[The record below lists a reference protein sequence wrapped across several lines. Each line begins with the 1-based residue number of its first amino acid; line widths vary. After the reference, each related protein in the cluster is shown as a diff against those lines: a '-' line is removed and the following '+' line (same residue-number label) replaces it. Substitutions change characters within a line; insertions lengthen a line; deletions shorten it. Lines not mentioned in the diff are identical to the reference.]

1 MRIYMLCIV
10 YLSYLSSCH
19 PKQSAKEKNESRKTV
34 ITGKLINYHPK
45 GIAVQQIDP
54 YDFNLITLKPTEF
67 QYIQGA
73 DSFYITFELDR
84 PAEMIMWFKNMYVS
98 PGDSVHLVYDVK
110 ENTKYKRIDTLYA
123 SGKNSANYD
132 FFGNSVKK
140 ARTKLLS
147 VYAENKDVSHIER
160 LKKSSEKVYLDIIQS
175 LDRQAKD
182 NNISP
187 DALNYLKK
195 KVFGIYMANLAI
207 PFELG
212 KITPGHIPSD
222 YLADIDPQVLSDSL
236 LLVAGGTAMEQFLFS
251 LSQIKPGITPYSPTH
266 FKYSL
271 ELIKEHSKGFNR
283 DFLFYTT
290 VRRFTKNRNWQFTG
304 AMEAAYNQMLSTVV
318 DSVCKQHIIQLGFNP
333 NEAIFRASKTL
344 KAIQLRDKQGKQ
356 ITLGDMIDRHLHHVI
371 YIDIWA
377 SWCRPCRAEMPYARN
392 IRKTY
397 QSKPVSFFYL
407 SIDKDKESWKKASNE
422 EQLQDMETN
431 YVLENP
437 GDFGILRK
445 EFKFTGIPHYV
456 LIGPM
461 GNVAFVNAPRPS
473 SDQLQTALDNLL
485 RSTDKLQPTSLPRK
499 GL

>member
-1 MRIYMLCIV
+1 MRIYMLCVV
-10 YLSYLSSCH
+10 YLSCLSSCH
-19 PKQSAKEKNESRKTV
+19 PKQSSKEKGRSQKTI

-45 GIAVQQIDP
+45 GIDVQQIDP

-67 QYIQGA
+67 RYIQGA
-73 DSFYITFELDR
+73 DSFYMTFELDR
-84 PAEMIMWFKNMYVS
+84 PTEMIMWFKNMYVS

-132 FFGNSVKK
+132 FFGNAVKK
-140 ARTKLLS
+140 ARAKLLS
-147 VYAENKDVSHIER
+147 VYAENKDASHIER
-160 LKKSSEKVYLDIIQS
+160 LKKNSKKVYLDIVQS

-182 NNISP
+182 NNITL

-195 KVFGIYMANLAI
+195 KVFGIYIANLAI
-207 PFELG
+207 PFG
-212 KITPGHIPSD
+212 KITPDHIPSD
-222 YLADIDPQVLSDSL
+222 YLADIDPRILSDSL

-251 LSQIKPGITPYSPTH
+251 LSQIKPGIAPYSPTH
-266 FKYSL
+266 FKHSL

-283 DFLFYTT
+283 DFLFYAT
-290 VRRFTKNRNWQFTG
+290 VNQFTKNRNWQFTG
-304 AMEAAYNQMLSTVV
+304 EMEAAYNQMLSTVV

-344 KAIQLRDKQGKQ
+344 KAIQLRDEHGKQ
-356 ITLGDMIDRHLHHVI
+356 TTLGDMIDQHLHHVI

-392 IRKTY
+392 VRKTY
-397 QSKPVSFFYL
+397 QDKPVSFVYL
-407 SIDKDKESWKKASNE
+407 SIDKDKESWMKAVGE
-422 EQLQDMETN
+422 EQLQDITAN
-431 YVLENP
+431 YVLKNP
-437 GDFGILRK
+437 GDFGMLRK

-456 LIGPM
+456 LIGPK

-473 SDQLQTALDNLL
+473 SDQLQTTLDNLL
-485 RSTDKLQPTSLPRK
+485 RSTDKVQPSSPPPR